1 IHFQDRGAYG
11 RILHLQPMRWIRDW
25 PVIGTD
31 KGEPVLVWRKPDVER
46 SYPAAAPQTT
56 DEFDSNK
63 LGLQWQWN
71 ANYRTKW
78 FTLSARPGWL
88 RLFSVPKPDRAV
100 NLWLVPNLLL
110 QKLPAPEFTVTTKL
124 DFSELAVGE
133 RAGLIIMG
141 IEYSY
146 AAVRRTADSCRLI
159 KVACTE
165 ANSAGKER
173 VEE

>member
-1 IHFQDRGAYG
+1 KEGWQAVLRSKNIFGPYEDRIVLSKGHTEINGPHQGGWVETQTGESWFIHFQDRGAYG

-110 QKLPAPEFTVTTKL
+110 QKLPA
-124 DFSELAVGE
+124 
-133 RAGLIIMG
+133 
-141 IEYSY
+141 
-146 AAVRRTADSCRLI
+146 
-159 KVACTE
+159 
-165 ANSAGKER
+165 
-173 VEE
+173 